1 MSAFCSV
8 PLVQDAVRDLSS
20 HHQAFF
26 NLMPW
31 WHHRGQNWRVTED
44 NYYFVLYF
52 SSMSCILPS
61 TSHFSR
67 FHKSILIF
75 LLSKPS
81 NVFLSHIHGGQP
93 TQITSHW
100 HRTSPSSRT
109 LSIGEGALLRGH
121 GQKWRTLNRSHGSV
135 WEGWRET
142 RETWPL
148 DKNKLVV
155 TWRQQTE
162 LPRQRPLL
170 MSDALKS
177 LGTTIKLLAI
187 FIRRWTSL
195 LLMGLLL
202 NHVSAKSYIYMYIYN
217 VCTLSNDCS
226 RAC

>member
-20 HHQAFF
+20 HHQAMMTSQRTEMTS
-26 NLMPW
+26 N
-31 WHHRGQNWRVTED
+31 RGQLLVCTVFLKR
-44 NYYFVLYF
+44 VLYSSKYF
-52 SSMSCILPS
+52 SFL
-61 TSHFSR
+61 TFSQKHLD
-67 FHKSILIF
+67 FFGSP
-75 LLSKPS
+75 KPS
-81 NVFLSHIHGGQP
+81 NVFLSHTHGGQP

-100 HRTSPSSRT
+100 HRTSPSRRT
-109 LSIGEGALLRGH
+109 LFIDEGASLRGH

-135 WEGWRET
+135 WGDWRET
-142 RETWPL
+142 RETWSL

-155 TWRQQTE
+155 TWWQQTE

-187 FIRRWTSL
+187 FTRRWTSL

-202 NHVSAKSYIYMYIYN
+202 NHVSAKSYKCMY
-217 VCTLSNDCS
+217 VK
-226 RAC
+226 